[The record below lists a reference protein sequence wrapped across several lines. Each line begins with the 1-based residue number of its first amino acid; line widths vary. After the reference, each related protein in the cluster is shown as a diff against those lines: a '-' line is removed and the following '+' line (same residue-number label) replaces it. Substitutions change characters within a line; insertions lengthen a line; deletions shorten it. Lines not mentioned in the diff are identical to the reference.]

1 METRQIGGNDTPAQ
15 VAAKT
20 SVARRWLDAPQLNA
34 RDPEYILR
42 VSAHIPEDSPAVQAV
57 FVPAFRRLNEMSGG
71 AIGVHAV
78 WGGALHPE
86 REGIQAL
93 LDKRTDLCPVYSAW
107 DAQKFPAAQALSLP
121 FLFTSAEAA
130 THVSE
135 LSYRRYFS
143 QDFEAQGV
151 LMGRVV
157 STGEYNLFSRTPIAC
172 LDDLQGMRVACSDGL
187 EARIFQTLG
196 AQAVGC
202 STPEAKKRFAA
213 ADVQAVS
220 ISDSAAYTVGLFR
233 DAAFR
238 TQANL
243 VSVNLEYGLSPHFY
257 WGLPVSLRPVLNS
270 WLRGLAQAGAQLF
283 YGLAGAHARTAF
295 TQAGIQS
302 LSLGASESALWA
314 ERVAPVEVALR
325 QELTS
330 AGYLVDD
337 MMRDV
342 RQAAAA
348 TALLSSD
355 ELMTL
360 ALSQPLQNLLP
371 SSPSAAPQ
379 PGSVAPQSLN

>member
-1 METRQIGGNDTPAQ
+1 MGTRQIGGNDTPEQ

-20 SVARRWLDAPQLNA
+20 SVARSWLDAPQLMT
-34 RDPEYILR
+34 REPEHILR
-42 VSAHIPEDSPAVQAV
+42 VSAHIPEASPAVQDV
-57 FVPAFRRLNEMSGG
+57 FVPAFVRLNEMSGG

-93 LDKRTDLCPVYSAW
+93 LDRRTDLCPVYSAW
-107 DAQKFPAAQALSLP
+107 DAQMFPAAQALSLP

-130 THVSE
+130 TYVSE
-135 LSYRRYFS
+135 LLYRRYFS
-143 QDFEAQGV
+143 QDFEAQGI
-151 LMGRVV
+151 LMGRMVA
-157 STGEYNLFSRTPIAC
+157 TGDYNLFSRTPIAC
-172 LDDLQGMRVACSDGL
+172 LDDLKGMRVACSDGL
-187 EARIFQTLG
+187 EARIFQALG
-196 AQAVGC
+196 AHAVGC

-257 WGLPVSLRPVLNS
+257 RGLPESLRPVLNC
-270 WLRGLAQAGAQLF
+270 WLRGLAGAQLF
-283 YGLAGAHARTAF
+283 YGLAGARARTAF
-295 TQAGIQS
+295 AQAGIKS
-302 LSLGASESALWA
+302 LSLDAAESARWA
-314 ERVAPVEVALR
+314 QRVAPVEAALR
-325 QELTS
+325 QELAS
-330 AGYLVDD
+330 AGYPVDA
-337 MMRDV
+337 MLRDV
-342 RQAAAA
+342 RQAAGI

-360 ALSQPLQNLLP
+360 ALSQPLQDVLP
-371 SSPSAAPQ
+371 SSLLPATQ
-379 PGSVAPQSLN
+379 PGSMAAQSLS

>member
-1 METRQIGGNDTPAQ
+1 MGTRQIGGNDTPEQ

-20 SVARRWLDAPQLNA
+20 SVARRWLDAPQPLT
-34 RDPEYILR
+34 REPEHILR
-42 VSAHIPEDSPAVQAV
+42 VSAHIPEASPAVQDV
-57 FVPAFRRLNEMSGG
+57 FIPAFKRLSELSGG

-93 LDKRTDLCPVYSAW
+93 LDRRTDLCPVYSAW
-107 DAQKFPAAQALSLP
+107 DAQMFPAAQALSLP

-130 THVSE
+130 TYVSE
-135 LSYRRYFS
+135 LLYRRYFS
-143 QDFEAQGV
+143 QDFEAQGI

-157 STGEYNLFSRTPIAC
+157 ATGEYNLFSRTPIAS

-187 EARIFQTLG
+187 EARIFQALG

-202 STPEAKKRFAA
+202 STPEAKKRFAS

-233 DAAFR
+233 DATFR

-257 WGLPVSLRPVLNS
+257 WGLPASLRPVLNS

-295 TQAGIQS
+295 AQAGIQS
-302 LSLGASESALWA
+302 LSLDAVESARWA
-314 ERVAPVEVALR
+314 ERVAPVESALR

-330 AGYLVDD
+330 AGYPVDA
-337 MMRDV
+337 MLRDV

-360 ALSQPLQNLLP
+360 ALTQPLQDVLP
-371 SSPSAAPQ
+371 SSPLSAAQPQ
-379 PGSVAPQSLN
+379 SVAAQSLS